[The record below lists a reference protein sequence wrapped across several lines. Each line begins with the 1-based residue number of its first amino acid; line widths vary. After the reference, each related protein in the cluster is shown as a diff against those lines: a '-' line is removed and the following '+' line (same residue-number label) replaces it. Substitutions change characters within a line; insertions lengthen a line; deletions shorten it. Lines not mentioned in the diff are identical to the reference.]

1 MLVQDVACTPQ
12 PACLGVAVTLT
23 PTRLW
28 ELWEEGHEE
37 MEGNS
42 QGMEADEVRG
52 FCMLVFKAAQ
62 NLEL

>member
-1 MLVQDVACTPQ
+1 M
-12 PACLGVAVTLT
+12 TLT

-52 FCMLVFKAAQ
+52 FCMLVFKVAQ

>member
-1 MLVQDVACTPQ
+1 M
-12 PACLGVAVTLT
+12 TLT
-23 PTRLW
+23 PTWLW

-52 FCMLVFKAAQ
+52 FCMLVFKATQ